1 MAEKELN
8 ENLLFKVSLKTL
20 AGIAALISTA
30 IGYHYWLMDQI
41 SEAKA
46 KPKIGTGYYIVD
58 PSDPAAKESYPPSR
72 QEYEMKDELARR
84 EIMLLKEQINE
95 LKQK

>member
-1 MAEKELN
+1 MPEKELN
-8 ENLLFKVSLKTL
+8 ENLSFKVSLKTL

-30 IGYHYWLMDQI
+30 IGYHYYIIGQI
-41 SEAKA
+41 EDAKA

-58 PSDPAAKESYPPSR
+58 PTDAAAKESYPPSR

-84 EIMLLKEQINE
+84 EIMLLKEEINE
-95 LKQK
+95 LKNK

>member
-1 MAEKELN
+1 MPEKELN
-8 ENLLFKVSLKTL
+8 ENLSFKVSLKTL

-30 IGYHYWLMDQI
+30 IGYHYYIIGQI
-41 SEAKA
+41 EDAKA

-58 PSDPAAKESYPPSR
+58 PTDAAAKESYPPSR

-84 EIMLLKEQINE
+84 EIMLLKEEIKE
-95 LKQK
+95 LKNK

>member
-30 IGYHYWLMDQI
+30 IGYHYWLMSEI
-41 SEAKA
+41 SSAKST
-46 KPKIGTGYYIVD
+46 PKIGTGYYMVD
-58 PSDPAAKESYPPSR
+58 PTDPAAKESYPPSR
-72 QEYEMKDELARR
+72 QEYEMKDEMARR
-84 EIMLLKEQINE
+84 EIMLLKEQITE

>member
-1 MAEKELN
+1 MPERELN
-8 ENLLFKVSLKTL
+8 ENLSFKVSLKTL

-30 IGYHYWLMDQI
+30 IGYHYYIIGQI
-41 SEAKA
+41 EDAKA

-58 PSDPAAKESYPPSR
+58 PTDAAAKESYPPSR

-84 EIMLLKEQINE
+84 EIMLLKEEIKE
-95 LKQK
+95 LKNK